1 MVTQKCEWCD
11 NIDTILYTSTYLG
24 VLGLK
29 SQSILYMVVHHE
41 FISWIWWDKIIPH
54 IITIVISEKDNRF
67 VFGGD
72 ASADSL
78 RMVDHGE
85 PSKELRHEVYIG
97 SSFCPSLV

>member
-41 FISWIWWDKIIPH
+41 FIS
-54 IITIVISEKDNRF
+54 
-67 VFGGD
+67 
-72 ASADSL
+72 
-78 RMVDHGE
+78 
-85 PSKELRHEVYIG
+85 
-97 SSFCPSLV
+97 